1 MNIDLNA
8 LIECSILSACVHTVA
23 STKFAVIIVCVLWQ
37 QIKTT
42 ERIEKLLV
50 DEYLDALKRTSPLLF
65 ITSKEIDPEAMP
77 PIPNNGRSISYR
89 CAVKDSHWPYQ
100 KRMNSLR
107 QIFLNCVK
115 SSQLAMISQLERLR
129 DIVNNPGVSPRKEPY
144 PFTSFTKNFREELR
158 ELMGEK

>member
-23 STKFAVIIVCVLWQ
+23 STKFAVVIVCVLWQ

-50 DEYLDALKRTSPLLF
+50 DEYRDALKHTSPLLF

-77 PIPNNGRSISYR
+77 PVPNNGRNISYR

-107 QIFLNCVK
+107 ADFSKLCK
-115 SSQLAMISQLERLR
+115 KLQLTMISQLERLR
-129 DIVNNPGVSPRKEPY
+129 DIVNNPDVSPRKGPY
-144 PFTSFTKNFREELR
+144 PFTSFTKKFREELR
-158 ELMGEK
+158 ELMG